1 VNHCAGQ
8 AQECRRLIGGRE
20 PVPLCGW
27 FRFLHDPNLFPLTPW
42 TQFIKINLFM
52 TQIDAID
59 ELRVNDRFFSR
70 VLVNRW
76 PKPES
81 VRLLLPSRYSLS
93 ELPGLSNSNL
103 DARLEF
109 SWHWKGPT
117 IDSPT
122 PVKPPRD
129 LVDMF
134 MKLGDADEARIQA
147 FAERYGGLFVF
158 CEMRPSEDRLIVT
171 ESCEVWRYFAR
182 SIQALLRIAT
192 TINRPKAGAPNDW
205 DQIGCC
211 PPAVK
216 KPPEAS
222 KRDLLSPIRYP
233 GEEAWPLMAHFI
245 RKGDRDW
252 RMWTRLLNC
261 LLDLGR
267 VRPFVHWDRSSNERS
282 PYLLFGTP
290 SLFSHIAFQACLL
303 ATRREGVAVCSYCR
317 ASYQPRLRAPKAKQ
331 RNFCPACK
339 EKRVPARLWQRDH
352 RAKLKTRK
360 ESRPNHEKQGKKE
373 APAGAR

>member
-1 VNHCAGQ
+1 LTQCGQ
-8 AQECRRLIGGRE
+8 
-20 PVPLCGW
+20 
-27 FRFLHDPNLFPLTPW
+27 FH
-42 TQFIKINLFM
+42 KINLNM
-52 TQIDAID
+52 TQVDPKD
-59 ELRVNDRFFSR
+59 DLRINDKFFSR

-81 VRLLLPSRYSLS
+81 VRLLSPSRHSLS
-93 ELPGLSNSNL
+93 EFMSLYSSNL
-103 DARLEF
+103 EARLEF
-109 SWHWKGPT
+109 SWHWNGST

-122 PVKPPRD
+122 LVKPPRD

-134 MKLGDADEARIQA
+134 MKLGDADDARIQA
-147 FAERYGGLFVF
+147 FAERYGGSFVF
-158 CEMRPSEDRLIVT
+158 CEMRRSEDRLIVT
-171 ESCEVWRYFAR
+171 ESCQVWRYFAK

-192 TINRPKAGAPNDW
+192 TINRPKAGTPDDW

-211 PPAVK
+211 PPAMK
-216 KPPEAS
+216 EPPGAS
-222 KRDLLSPIRYP
+222 QSDLLSPTRYP
-233 GEEAWPLMAHFI
+233 GEEAWTIMAHFI
-245 RKGDRDW
+245 RKGDRNW

-267 VRPFVHWDRSSNERS
+267 VRPFVDWDRSSNKRS

-317 ASYQPRLRAPKAKQ
+317 ASYQPRLRAPKVNQ

-339 EKRVPARLWQRDH
+339 EKKIPARLWQRDH
-352 RAKLKTRK
+352 RAKL
-360 ESRPNHEKQGKKE
+360 N
-373 APAGAR
+373 APLSSA